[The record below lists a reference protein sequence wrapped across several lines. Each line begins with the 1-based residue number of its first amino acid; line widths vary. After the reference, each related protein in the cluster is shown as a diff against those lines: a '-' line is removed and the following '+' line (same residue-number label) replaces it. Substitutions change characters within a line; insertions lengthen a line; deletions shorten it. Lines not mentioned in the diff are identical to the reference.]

1 MLNNSYFYYQLTRK
15 YVILFGSLFNDI
27 TVIRKDKDTGRELK
41 RMNVPI
47 IYGPK
52 DKYITRIN
60 SDPDLQR
67 ETQITLPRMSFE
79 IRSMAY
85 DATRKQ
91 NSLLRHAKAD
101 SSSKSNSMYMGVPY
115 DLTFELNIYA
125 KNIDDGTH
133 IVEQILPYFN
143 PDYTV
148 TINAIPELG
157 FLKDVPVILTS
168 VTNNV
173 EYEGNFDSVRY
184 IHWTLAF
191 TVKANYYG
199 PISKPKIIKRSITN
213 IFNDPSIVRG
223 NIIRINTE
231 NGNNG
236 TFMIQDT
243 IYQGNNPSTANAYGI
258 VMSWN
263 PTINKLEIGAAQG
276 TFNVG
281 NTIKATSTN
290 ASYTIESFDA
300 TPLKLAVIDITPK
313 PNTAQPGDDFGYT
326 TVITEWPDT
335 KY

>member
-1 MLNNSYFYYQLTRK
+1 
-15 YVILFGSLFNDI
+15 
-27 TVIRKDKDTGRELK
+27 
-41 RMNVPI
+41 
-47 IYGPK
+47 
-52 DKYITRIN
+52 
-60 SDPDLQR
+60 
-67 ETQITLPRMSFE
+67 
-79 IRSMAY
+79 MAY

-101 SSSKSNSMYMGVPY
+101 SASKSNSMYMGVPY

-157 FLKDVPVILTS
+157 FLKDVPVILNS

-173 EYEGNFDSVRY
+173 QYEGNFDSVRY
-184 IHWTLAF
+184 INWTLTF

-199 PISKPKIIKRSITN
+199 PISKPKIIRKSITN

-243 IYQGNNPSTANAYGI
+243 IYQGSNPSTANAYGI

-290 ASYTIESFDA
+290 ATYTIESFDA
-300 TPLKLAVIDITPK
+300 TPIKLVEIDITPK

-326 TVITEWPDT
+326 TVITEWPAT
-335 KY
+335 ANTP

>member
-1 MLNNSYFYYQLTRK
+1 MLNNPYFYYQLSRK

-60 SDPDLQR
+60 SDPDFQR

-101 SSSKSNSMYMGVPY
+101 SASKSNSMYMGVPY

-157 FLKDVPVILTS
+157 FLKDVPVILNS

-173 EYEGNFDSVRY
+173 QYEGNFDSVRY
-184 IHWTLAF
+184 INWTLTF

-199 PISKPKIIKRSITN
+199 PISKPKIIRKSITN

-243 IYQGNNPSTANAYGI
+243 IYQGSNPSTANAYGI

-290 ASYTIESFDA
+290 ATYTIESFDA
-300 TPLKLAVIDITPK
+300 TPIKLVEIDITPK

-335 KY
+335 E

>member
-1 MLNNSYFYYQLTRK
+1 MLNNPYFYYQLTRK

-60 SDPDLQR
+60 SDPDLQK

-91 NSLLRHAKAD
+91 NSLLRHAKSD

-184 IHWTLAF
+184 IQWTLTF

-236 TFMIQDT
+236 TLMIQDI

-263 PTINKLEIGAAQG
+263 PTINKLKIGAAQG

-300 TPLKLAVIDITPK
+300 TPIKLAMIDITPK

-326 TVITEWPDT
+326 TVITE
-335 KY
+335 Y

>member
-60 SDPDLQR
+60 SDPDLQK

-91 NSLLRHAKAD
+91 NSLLRHAKSD

-236 TFMIQDT
+236 TFMIQDI
-243 IYQGNNPSTANAYGI
+243 IYQGSNPSTANAYGI